1 MTTNLTPEQIDRIGI
16 KITRRLKTGRR
27 ESALRIL
34 RDNGFEEEAKLIRD
48 PPEQLVRHDLKC
60 PAHHVKV
67 AAGCRQNTCKFWVAS
82 DMANNCLLAYC
93 HQQQVDRLSA
103 DEIAY
108 LYGQP
113 VETVRTELDAAMTTL
128 RITAIQSDAA
138 NDPDIERTF
147 WFVETTE
154 VCCVCGSPTDEQ
166 LIRVQDIP
174 LAYCSKEC
182 LEEKPIDVLVCEY
195 RFGRPIA
202 TVIRWALHR
211 FRNLPVLER
220 TLGLKRE
227 TLIELCRRHLGR
239 DLASFFPK
247 VKIQSERPP
256 WRRRINRTEQQLAV
270 DTLAQKTK
278 EQTERFGKTVFGI
291 EDLRAALH
299 ATLI

>member
-1 MTTNLTPEQIDRIGI
+1 MMNLTPEQIDRLGI
-16 KITRRLKTGRR
+16 KVTRRIRSGRHQ
-27 ESALRIL
+27 SALRIL
-34 RDNGFEEEAKLIRD
+34 QDNGLEDEARLLRN

-60 PAHHVKV
+60 PVHQATV
-67 AAGCRQNTCKFWVAS
+67 ATNCRLHTCKFWVSS

-108 LYGQP
+108 LYDQP
-113 VETVRTELDAAMTTL
+113 VEAVKSELDSAMTTL

-138 NDPDIERTF
+138 NDPDIERMF
-147 WFVETTE
+147 WFVETTAI
-154 VCCVCGSPTDEQ
+154 CCVCGSPTDST
-166 LIRVQDIP
+166 LIKVPDTP

-182 LEEKPIDVLVCEY
+182 QEEKPADVLTCEF

-202 TVIRWALHR
+202 TVVRWALHR

-239 DLASFFPK
+239 DLGSFFPK

-256 WRRRINRTEQQLAV
+256 WRRRISRTEHQLVV
-270 DTLAQKTK
+270 DTLAQ
-278 EQTERFGKTVFGI
+278 QTARQTQRFGRTVFGI
-291 EDLRAALH
+291 EDLRAGLQAV
-299 ATLI
+299 LI